1 MGDFDHN
8 KKFIVGMGLLLDI
21 QRFKKENPTPNKY
34 PTELDFVKGLPKTQ
48 SGKIKRKLLRE
59 AEIEKKKE

>member
-1 MGDFDHN
+1 M
-8 KKFIVGMGLLLDI
+8 DI
-21 QRFKKENPTPNKY
+21 QRPMKENSITYECPMVI
-34 PTELDFVKGLPKTQ
+34 DFVNELPKTQ